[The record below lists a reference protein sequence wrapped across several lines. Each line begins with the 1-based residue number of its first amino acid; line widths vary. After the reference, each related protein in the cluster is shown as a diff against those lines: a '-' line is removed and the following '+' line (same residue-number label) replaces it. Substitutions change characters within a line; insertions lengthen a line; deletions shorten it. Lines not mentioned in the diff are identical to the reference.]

1 MKTIYDIIISPV
13 MTEAAYDRFEN
24 KTYTFNRNKNW
35 RPRSKDSAL
44 FNTGDDSLYA
54 AHFPEDLAQFAN
66 LDFAGGERVLE
77 GRIDVGAGEMIY
89 DPTGTQ
95 IILR

>member
-1 MKTIYDIIISPV
+1 MFKDHSPH
-13 MTEAAYDRFEN
+13 AGCWEN

-44 FNTGDDSLYA
+44 FNFGDGSLYA
-54 AHFPEDLAQFAN
+54 THFPADLAQYAGF
-66 LDFAGGERVLE
+66 DFGGGERVLE
-77 GRIDVGAGEMIY
+77 GCIDVGAGEMIY
-89 DPTGTQ
+89 DPKGTQ